1 MSQQPDQQ
9 PERPDKPE
17 EACGVVAV
25 YAPSQEVSKLTYY
38 SLFALQHRGQESAG
52 IAVGDGET
60 ITVYKEMGLVS
71 QVFDENTLQSL
82 QGTHAIGHTRYST
95 TGSSMWENAQPI
107 IRAEGRHPIA
117 LGHNGNLVN
126 TLELLEEITGSFGP
140 SDGVVPTTDSFVIA
154 EMIASSDQET
164 VEAAILD
171 VLPKL
176 KGAFTLTMMDE
187 NAVYGCRDP
196 HGIRPLVIG
205 TIGDGYILAS
215 ESAALGIVGATLV
228 REVEPGE
235 LVVID
240 SDGLHSHRFAEA
252 TPALCI
258 FEYVYFA
265 RPDSVLY
272 GKSVQGVRFRMGE
285 RLAKEAP
292 ADADLVIPVPDTGR
306 GAAAGYSSAS
316 GLPYSEAIVK
326 NPYVG
331 RTFIQPTQSMRQQG
345 VRSKLN
351 PLREMI
357 EGRRLVVVDDSI
369 VRGITTQQIVRM
381 LRDAGALEI
390 HMRIS
395 SPPVKWPSFY
405 GIDTADRDEL
415 IAAWRSVDEIAEFIE
430 ADSLAYLSLD
440 GLVEATEVPEEMF
453 CHACFSSEY
462 PVPIPER
469 VKVGKRLLETDEAV
483 ETKRP

>member
-1 MSQQPDQQ
+1 MADSPTPD
-9 PERPDKPE
+9 PPDKPE

-25 YAPSQEVSKLTYY
+25 YAPDQEVSKLTYY

-52 IAVGDGET
+52 IAVGDGGT
-60 ITVYKEMGLVS
+60 ITVYKEMGLVA
-71 QVFDENTLQSL
+71 QVFDENTLSSL

-107 IRAEGRHPIA
+107 WREANHQVA

-126 TLELLEEITGSFGP
+126 TLELLEDLAGGDGP
-140 SDGVVPTTDSFVIA
+140 KPGVVPTTDSYVIA
-154 EMIASSDQET
+154 QMIATSSEPT
-164 VEAAILD
+164 VEAAILE

-176 KGAFTLTMMDE
+176 KGAFTLTIMDE
-187 NAVYGCRDP
+187 HAVYGCRDP

-205 TIGDGYILAS
+205 RVGDGYILAS
-215 ESAALGIVGATLV
+215 ESAALAIVGATLV

-240 SDGLHSHRFAEA
+240 ADGLRSHRFAEA

-292 ADADLVIPVPDTGR
+292 ADADVVIPVPDTGR
-306 GAAAGYSSAS
+306 GAAAGFASAS
-316 GLPYSEAIVK
+316 GIPYSEAIVK
-326 NPYVG
+326 NAYVG

-345 VRSKLN
+345 IRSKLN

-369 VRGITTQQIVRM
+369 VRGNTTRQIVRM
-381 LRDAGALEI
+381 LRDAGASEI

-405 GIDTADRDEL
+405 GIDTANRDEL
-415 IAAWRSVDEIAEFIE
+415 IAAWKSVDEICEFIE

-440 GLVEATEVPEEMF
+440 ALVDATEVPEEMF
-453 CHACFSSEY
+453 CHACFSSKY
-462 PVPIPER
+462 PVPIPES
-469 VKVGKRLLETDEAV
+469 VQVTKHMLETDQV
-483 ETKRP
+483 SSDTGGS